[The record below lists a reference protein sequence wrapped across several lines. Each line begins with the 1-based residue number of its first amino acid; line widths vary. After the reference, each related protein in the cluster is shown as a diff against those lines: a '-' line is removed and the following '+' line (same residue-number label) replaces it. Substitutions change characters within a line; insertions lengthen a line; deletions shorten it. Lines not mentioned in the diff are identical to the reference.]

1 MSVGPEKLR
10 LLEEPQGLAA
20 GRVSARFGRVAAC
33 VLTYN
38 RKDTLLR
45 CIDAV
50 LAQTHSV
57 NLLIVFDNGSTD
69 GTREALETAGHFTLS
84 QLHYVR
90 VERNLGP
97 AGGFSAS
104 MRRGYESGC
113 EWVWVMDDDVLP
125 APTALEE
132 LAVAFQACFS
142 VPESIGFLVSRVETP
157 DGRPNNVP
165 DVDTRQDYKTQ
176 PQWAMLLQ
184 HGLVRI
190 AWATFNSTLF
200 PRSTL
205 RDFGF
210 PKPDFFYGGDDV
222 DLTLRIAKERPGYI
236 VGKSLAVH
244 LREVTGSFHPLNE
257 PDATRIPLYFYYYRS
272 QIYLRRA
279 HMSRKALA
287 LFLLKIGRDVVSV
300 LLNGQHRFRMIR
312 TILAGT
318 AAGFFFYPRPAE
330 ASNRSD

>member
-1 MSVGPEKLR
+1 MLFSP
-10 LLEEPQGLAA
+10 EEPQALAA
-20 GRVSARFGRVAAC
+20 RRVSPGFGCVAAC

-38 RKDTLLR
+38 RKETLLR

-57 NLLIVFDNGSTD
+57 NRLIVFDNGSSD
-69 GTREALETAGHFTLS
+69 GTREALATAGHFALS
-84 QLHYVR
+84 QLDYVR
-90 VERNLGP
+90 VEDNLGP
-97 AGGFSAS
+97 AAGFSAV

-132 LAVAFQACFS
+132 LATAYETCFS
-142 VPESIGFLVSRVETP
+142 VPEDVGFLVSRVETP

-165 DVDTRQDYKTQ
+165 DVDTRQDRKMQ

-190 AWATFNSTLF
+190 AWSTLNSTLF
-200 PRSTL
+200 PRGTL

-210 PKPDFFYGGDDV
+210 PKPDFFYGGDDI

-244 LREVTGSFHPLNE
+244 LREASGSFHPVNELN
-257 PDATRIPLYFYYYRS
+257 PTRIPLYFYYYRS
-272 QIYLRRA
+272 QIYIRRA

-287 LFLLKIGRDVVSV
+287 VYLFKVSCDVVSV

-312 TILAGT
+312 MILAGT
-318 AAGFFFYPRPAE
+318 VAGLFFRPRPA
-330 ASNRSD
+330 AAGDRSN